1 MLQRPSRPANNDTH
15 GFLLGFYWIL
25 IGGFSKKPSVRKLWC
40 EKANMQMV
48 GAHRVPFSRTFGTSE
63 TQELLEGRL
72 VGRMLLQR
80 LAAGA
85 TGVKQA
91 RSG

>member
-1 MLQRPSRPANNDTH
+1 M
-15 GFLLGFYWIL
+15 
-25 IGGFSKKPSVRKLWC
+25 
-40 EKANMQMV
+40 
-48 GAHRVPFSRTFGTSE
+48 PFSRTFGTSE

-91 RSG
+91 ISGKLKLQHAPCCEASLCACSE

>member
-1 MLQRPSRPANNDTH
+1 MDFRKNLPFESY
-15 GFLLGFYWIL
+15 GV
-25 IGGFSKKPSVRKLWC
+25 KKPICKS
-40 EKANMQMV
+40 V

>member
-1 MLQRPSRPANNDTH
+1 M
-15 GFLLGFYWIL
+15 
-25 IGGFSKKPSVRKLWC
+25 
-40 EKANMQMV
+40 
-48 GAHRVPFSRTFGTSE
+48 PFSRTFGTSE

-85 TGVKQA
+85 KQA
-91 RSG
+91 ISGYSMLRAARLAYAHAPSNECAAYA

>member
-1 MLQRPSRPANNDTH
+1 MDFRKKIPFESY
-15 GFLLGFYWIL
+15 GV
-25 IGGFSKKPSVRKLWC
+25 KKPIGWFFPP
-40 EKANMQMV
+40 A
-48 GAHRVPFSRTFGTSE
+48 FFTRTFGTSE

>member
-1 MLQRPSRPANNDTH
+1 MPVSP
-15 GFLLGFYWIL
+15 
-25 IGGFSKKPSVRKLWC
+25 
-40 EKANMQMV
+40 
-48 GAHRVPFSRTFGTSE
+48 TFGASE
-63 TQELLEGRL
+63 TQELLEGHL
-72 VGRMLLQR
+72 IGRMLLQR